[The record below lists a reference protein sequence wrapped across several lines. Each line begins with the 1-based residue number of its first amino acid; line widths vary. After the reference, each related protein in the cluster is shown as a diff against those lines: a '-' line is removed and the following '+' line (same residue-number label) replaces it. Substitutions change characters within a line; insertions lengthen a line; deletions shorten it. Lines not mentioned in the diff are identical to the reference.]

1 MHACAVCAP
10 TVGTGA
16 PLFKVSPW
24 ALKLWQRT
32 RRGPPPST
40 LSPTPLPTAKNIT
53 RASPGRSRG
62 ETWSGRE
69 GWIHHNNSCFQITT
83 TWGRVVGYILWV
95 ERDRGCS
102 FIYLHSQ
109 HWGVCAC
116 KRVCVCVT
124 RSVIAHFI
132 LTQDRA
138 RGHQSLC
145 RVPRPV
151 TPRRVTRA
159 HAEYVKIINLVHQ
172 NIVMNVWHAENLIE
186 LVWCHSLPPPLL
198 SLS

>member
-32 RRGPPPST
+32 RRGPPPLHS
-40 LSPTPLPTAKNIT
+40 LSNTPPNRKKYYKSFPGEKQRGNVIWKRGVNPPQQQLLPN
-53 RASPGRSRG
+53 
-62 ETWSGRE
+62 
-69 GWIHHNNSCFQITT
+69 HNNL
-83 TWGRVVGYILWV
+83 GK
-95 ERDRGCS
+95 GCGLYFMGGEGPRM
-102 FIYLHSQ
+102 FIYLSQRQ